1 VQGICQPV
9 AIYKMQILLQIIYL
23 TSFMMNHFS
32 HNTSAVR
39 TCGCKKKS
47 TASGII
53 IRKPRWSD
61 TSKTRCQK
69 KL

>member
-39 TCGCKKKS
+39 TCGCKKKKHGLRHYYPE
-47 TASGII
+47 TALI
-53 IRKPRWSD
+53 
-61 TSKTRCQK
+61 
-69 KL
+69 